1 MPSGRAR
8 TASGNARLI
17 FNNRLD
23 AVVTGILIVMVT
35 LILIESARQWLGIL
49 SGKREAQVKE
59 SPFVV
64 TRLVE
69 ERG

>member
-1 MPSGRAR
+1 
-8 TASGNARLI
+8 
-17 FNNRLD
+17 
-23 AVVTGILIVMVT
+23 MVT